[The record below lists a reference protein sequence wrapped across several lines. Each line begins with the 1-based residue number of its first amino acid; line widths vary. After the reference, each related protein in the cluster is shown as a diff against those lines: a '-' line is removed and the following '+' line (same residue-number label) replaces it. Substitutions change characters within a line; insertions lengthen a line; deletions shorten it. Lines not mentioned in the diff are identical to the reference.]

1 MVAQT
6 SGHEEDDLSDTD
18 HVLGL
23 VDDLVRVLADSVA
36 STIEV
41 EAEGFKV
48 TVTRSGAVAAAPQ
61 PVAERVASLEI
72 PTAAPKTQRVHAAN
86 VGIFNGPR
94 AWSPGDTVTRGE
106 ILGGVQTLGHVS
118 EIKAPA
124 DGEIKEVLVT
134 TGAPVEYGQALFVIA
149 LR

>member
-1 MVAQT
+1 M
-6 SGHEEDDLSDTD
+6 SDPD

-23 VDDLVRVLADSVA
+23 LDDLMKVIADSPA

-41 EAEGFKV
+41 EADGFAV
-48 TVTRSGAVAAAPQ
+48 TVSRRGGVTIHTNPGGEALMTPRHAPS
-61 PVAERVASLEI
+61 AEAEASS
-72 PTAAPKTQRVHAAN
+72 PKTQRVHAGT

-106 ILGGVQTLGHVS
+106 VLGGIQTLGHVS
-118 EIKAPA
+118 EVKAPA
-124 DGEIKEVLVT
+124 DGEIREVLVT

-149 LR
+149 VA

>member
-1 MVAQT
+1 M
-6 SGHEEDDLSDTD
+6 SDTD

-23 VDDLVRVLADSVA
+23 VDDLVRLLAGSSA

-41 EAEGFKV
+41 EADGFSV
-48 TVTRSGAVAAAPQ
+48 TVTRRGGVVSRAITAT
-61 PVAERVASLEI
+61 ERVESQDAES
-72 PTAAPKTQRVHAAN
+72 AAPKTQRVHAST

-94 AWSPGDTVTRGE
+94 AWSPGDAVTRGE
-106 ILGGVQTLGHVS
+106 VLGGIQTLGHVS
-118 EIKAPA
+118 EVKAPA
-124 DGEIKEVLVT
+124 DGQIREVLVT

>member
-1 MVAQT
+1 M
-6 SGHEEDDLSDTD
+6 SDD

-23 VDDLVRVLADSVA
+23 LDDLMKLLADSPA

-41 EAEGFKV
+41 EADGFAV
-48 TVTRSGAVAAAPQ
+48 TVSRRGGVVRTPQGGEALVTVAPRR
-61 PVAERVASLEI
+61 PSAESDANAL
-72 PTAAPKTQRVHAAN
+72 KTQRVHAGT

-94 AWSPGDTVTRGE
+94 AWSPGDAVTRGE
-106 ILGGVQTLGHVS
+106 VLGGIQTLGHVS
-118 EIKAPA
+118 EVKAPA
-124 DGEIKEVLVT
+124 DGEIREVLVT

>member
-6 SGHEEDDLSDTD
+6 SGHEEDALSEQDQ
-18 HVLGL
+18 VLGL
-23 VDDLVRVLADSVA
+23 VDDLVRLLADSPA

-41 EAEGFKV
+41 EADGFAV
-48 TVTRSGAVAAAPQ
+48 TVTRSGTMLSSTAPAAVRAPEQ
-61 PVAERVASLEI
+61 EPAS
-72 PTAAPKTQRVHAAN
+72 AAPKTQRVHAAN

-94 AWSPGDTVTRGE
+94 AWSPGDSVTRGE
-106 ILGGVQTLGHVS
+106 ILGGIQTLGHVS

-124 DGEIKEVLVT
+124 DGEIKEVLVS